1 MNKPTLPEP
10 VVTTY
15 SKEGVAF
22 AHYSKAQVDTHVKA
36 WLEYAAQVHEEL
48 AKDWGDGAE
57 EAGMKRSAKVIRS
70 LIK

>member
-10 VVTTY
+10 AYKNYFRLGDGGDGY
-15 SKEGVAF
+15 SKTQMETYA
-22 AHYSKAQVDTHVKA
+22 KE